1 MVDERSKQA
10 NRTSA
15 GRWTAAVALFAGTV
29 TVLAACGGGATV
41 SSEPVV
47 RGAAYSVGSTG
58 PGGGKVFYVAA
69 TPFACGT
76 TLSSTCTYLEVAPS
90 AGSAITWCNSTNTL
104 ISGIDTAIGTG
115 AKNTAAIKTGCTSGA
130 AYTATATSS
139 GGQTDWYLPS
149 QAELQA
155 LADSSVTVP
164 ATTYFW
170 GSSQMDKK
178 NAYGFNYD
186 EREVANSLKSQ
197 SMPVRAM
204 RAF

>member
-69 TPFACGT
+69 TPF
-76 TLSSTCTYLEVAPS
+76 VRM
-90 AGSAITWCNSTNTL
+90 
-104 ISGIDTAIGTG
+104 
-115 AKNTAAIKTGCTSGA
+115 
-130 AYTATATSS
+130 
-139 GGQTDWYLPS
+139 
-149 QAELQA
+149 
-155 LADSSVTVP
+155 LA
-164 ATTYFW
+164 
-170 GSSQMDKK
+170 
-178 NAYGFNYD
+178 
-186 EREVANSLKSQ
+186 
-197 SMPVRAM
+197 
-204 RAF
+204 